1 MDSTDTT
8 NPTAATWDCIVIG
21 GGAAGLSAAL
31 VLGRAR
37 KRTLVIDAGR
47 QSNAVSTGIGGLL
60 GHDGR
65 PPADL
70 YAIGRDEV
78 TGYPT
83 TEIRDGEVVAGE
95 RIDGTFALT
104 LADGRTE
111 TSRRVLLATGMD
123 YRIPELDGVAERWGH
138 TVFTCPFC
146 HGWEVR
152 DLPLGVLDRGAM
164 GTHRA
169 LLLSGWS
176 DDITLYTDGP
186 SELDDED
193 LGRLTAAG
201 VVIDERPVAA
211 LVGPGT
217 SITAMTFADGSER
230 ACGGLLV
237 PATLHQ
243 RSPLATMLGAEIAPP
258 GMLSDEA
265 VAIGAMAR
273 TSVPGLFAAGDLGAV
288 MPSVA
293 NAIASGSNAA
303 AGIVASLLSEDH
315 GLPMPGEPAPAASA
329 A

>member
-1 MDSTDTT
+1 MDST
-8 NPTAATWDCIVIG
+8 NPSTPWDCIVIG

-37 KRTLVIDAGR
+37 KRTLLVDAGR

-65 PPADL
+65 PPTEL
-70 YAIGRDEV
+70 YRIGHDEV
-78 TGYPT
+78 TAYPT
-83 TEIRDGEVVAGE
+83 TVIRRGEVVAGE
-95 RIDGTFALT
+95 RVDGTFVLT
-104 LADGRTE
+104 LDDGRTE
-111 TSRRVLLATGMD
+111 SARRVLLAMGMD
-123 YRIPELDGVAERWGH
+123 YRIPELAGVAERWGH

-152 DLPLGVLDRGAM
+152 DRPLGVLDRGPM

-169 LLLSGWS
+169 LLLRGWS
-176 DDITLYTDGP
+176 DDITMYTDGP
-186 SELDDED
+186 AELGDDD
-193 LGRLTAAG
+193 VARLTAAG
-201 VVIDERPVAA
+201 VAVDERPTAA

-217 SITAMTFADGSER
+217 ELTAITFADGSER

-265 VAIGAMAR
+265 VAIGAMA
-273 TSVPGLFAAGDLGAV
+273 TTNVPGLFAAGDVGAL

-293 NAIASGSNAA
+293 NAVAAGSNAA
-303 AGIVASLLSEDH
+303 AGIVASLVSEDH
-315 GLPMPGEPAPAASA
+315 DMPSPVWPTATSDAA
-329 A
+329 